1 MEGGNYRVYVILSQF
16 LSLVKLSIMKSNLTV
31 HDDSLDQKC
40 NFKKISQSKKNKSLF
55 NHNEIDP
62 L

>member
-40 NFKKISQSKKNKSLF
+40 NFKKSPKVK
-55 NHNEIDP
+55 E
-62 L
+62 

>member
-40 NFKKISQSKKNKSLF
+40 NFKKISQSKKIIRCST
-55 NHNEIDP
+55 
-62 L
+62 